1 MKALSLRTW
10 AAFGNV
16 SPGILVAVAI
26 AAAAGLAAT
35 ITSGP
40 IMLFALVFGLASNF
54 LGKNDRC
61 KAGIRFT
68 SQFVLRLGVAL
79 LGLKITLGDIAS
91 LGWPPLLLVLA
102 AISLTI

>member
-1 MKALSLRTW
+1 MKALSLRGW
-10 AAFGNV
+10 AALSNV
-16 SPGILVAVAI
+16 APGVLASVVIG
-26 AAAAGLAAT
+26 AAAGLAAT

-40 IMLFALVFGLASNF
+40 VMLFALVFGLAVNF
-54 LGKNDRC
+54 LGKVDRC

-79 LGLKITLGDIAS
+79 LGLKITLGEVAS

-102 AISLTI
+102 AI